1 MKGKISEH
9 VSFKEGTHSN
19 TALRRGLDNT
29 PSESQLKCMKDIAR
43 DVFEP
48 LRKWVGGPI
57 KINSFFRGEPVN
69 TAIGGSKYSQ
79 HMKGQAIDIDD
90 TFGHKTNA
98 EMYHYIK
105 NNLDFDQLIWEFGDS
120 KNPNWVHVS
129 YVTHRPNR
137 KKLTIAKKVNGRT
150 KYVHEAHP

>member
-1 MKGKISEH
+1 MSNKISEH
-9 VSFKEGTHSN
+9 VSYIEGVRSR
-19 TALRRGLDNT
+19 TADRRGLDNT
-29 PSESQLKCMKDIAR
+29 PNESQLKCMKEVAEA
-43 DVFEP
+43 VFEP

-79 HMKGQAIDIDD
+79 HMKGQAMDIDD

-105 NNLDFDQLIWEFGDS
+105 DNLDFDQLIWEFGDD
-120 KNPNWVHVS
+120 KNPNWIHVS
-129 YVTHRPNR
+129 YVTHRENR
-137 KKLTIAKKVNGRT
+137 KKLTIAKKVNGKT
-150 KYVHEAHP
+150 KYIHEAHP

>member
-1 MKGKISEH
+1 MASKISKH
-9 VSFKEGTHSN
+9 VSYKEGVRSR
-19 TALRRGLDNT
+19 TADRRGLDNT
-29 PSESQLKCMKDIAR
+29 PNESQLKCMKEIAEGL
-43 DVFEP
+43 FEP
-48 LRKWVGGPI
+48 LREWVGGPI

-79 HMKGQAIDIDD
+79 HMKGQAMDIDD

-105 NNLDFDQLIWEFGDS
+105 DNLDFDQLIWEFGDD
-120 KNPNWVHVS
+120 KNPNWIHVS
-129 YVTHRPNR
+129 YVTHRENR

-150 KYVHEAHP
+150 KYIHEAHP

>member
-1 MKGKISEH
+1 MKKLSEH
-9 VSFKEGTHSN
+9 VSYKEGTYSRTGDRLN
-19 TALRRGLDNT
+19 LDNT
-29 PSESQLKCMKDIAR
+29 PNSDQLKCMHEIAR

-48 LRKWVGGPI
+48 LREWVGGPI

-79 HMKGQAIDIDD
+79 HMKGQAMDIDD

-98 EMYHYIK
+98 EMYYYIK
-105 NNLDFDQLIWEFGDS
+105 DNLDFDQMVWEFGTDE
-120 KNPNWVHVS
+120 NPNWIHVS

-137 KKLTIAKKVNGRT
+137 KKLTVALKKGGKTVYEHRSM
-150 KYVHEAHP
+150 